1 MPVQR
6 KPNMDTTGIKRV
18 TVLAFDGG
26 QKFTNQATYATNAA
40 IMNLQATNAFTIV
53 SPTIVDAA
61 KSRGEN
67 MESYVDAIFTG
78 QILRVEFQ
86 YADPVVTTWTDRQGK
101 TNRTTT
107 YETSVLVELNYHFS
121 RSRDGSMIGPRVRV
135 STEKATS
142 TEKQPDHAPLINAA
156 IDNIFRSMRSDVA
169 PYTTFVTRTLHRD
182 KFNKD
187 LQKNQMKQLE
197 QLVKAG
203 NYVSAKNSYIAIW
216 DSHRSIAAAINA
228 SFLMEATG
236 QTIEARDFMQNVL
249 TATASPDVQAR
260 LNQLNSEI
268 SAQTQLVEFVAA
280 SRQSNVS
287 NATNHAIAE
296 IRNVLPNSPRIWIQN
311 ITSAHHNIANE
322 VIDNM
327 TSNFIASG
335 ITFVERQ
342 AINIALD
349 ELNFQLT
356 EFVSDDQMTQLGRM
370 IGATNAILVSITG
383 EGARR
388 RLSVRVLD
396 ISTGRI
402 LMQSSTDSSYEI

>member
-1 MPVQR
+1 
-6 KPNMDTTGIKRV
+6 MDTTGIKRV
-18 TVLAFDGG
+18 AVVPFDGG
-26 QKFTNQATYATNAA
+26 QKFTSQATHATNAA
-40 IMNLQATNAFTIV
+40 IMNLQATNAFTMI

-61 KSRGEN
+61 KSRGES

-78 QILRVEFQ
+78 QILRVESSF
-86 YADPVVTTWTDRQGK
+86 ADPVVNTWTDRQGK
-101 TNRTTT
+101 THRTTT

-121 RSRDGSMIGPRVRV
+121 RSRDGSMIGPRVRT
-135 STEKATS
+135 STEKASS
-142 TEKQPDHAPLINAA
+142 TEKQPDPAPLINSA

-169 PYTTFVTRTLHRD
+169 PYTTFVSRTLLQD
-182 KFNKD
+182 KTNKD

-197 QLVKAG
+197 QLVKSG
-203 NYVSAKNSYIAIW
+203 NYVSARNSYVALW
-216 DSHRSIAAAINA
+216 DSHRSIPAAINA
-228 SFLMEATG
+228 SFMMEATG

-249 TATASPDVQAR
+249 TATASPAVQSR
-260 LNQLNSEI
+260 LNELNSEL
-268 SAQTQLVEFVAA
+268 SAQSQLVQFVVA

-296 IRNVLPNSPRIWIQN
+296 IRSVLPASPRIWIQN

-327 TSNFIASG
+327 TSAFIGAS

-342 AINIALD
+342 AINLALD
-349 ELNFQLT
+349 ELNLQMT
-356 EFVSDDQMTQLGRM
+356 EFVNDDQMTQLGRM